1 MSSYI
6 DVVHPERHA
15 PYLDIPDDVVDY
27 LHYLD
32 FVKLRSPRTVNGYY
46 LDLRGFFRYMMQRW
60 QRVADDTPPEE
71 IDLTGITTADI
82 RTITKHDIFDFLDHA
97 RSADNGPK
105 ARARKLSALKGFFNY
120 MCTQVNRLPANPTE
134 NISLGSPARA
144 LPKYLTRDEAV
155 TLLSN
160 IQSDFYERDYC
171 ILTLFLN
178 CGMRLAEL
186 VTIDMGDFRDDTIRI
201 VGKGSKERLVYLNDA
216 CLDALQRYKKVRTS
230 LPNLVDRDALF
241 VSKRTGKRLSARRIE
256 QIVARC
262 LQSAGLSGRGFSP
275 HKLRHTAATLMY
287 QGGVDMLAYSL
298 IDTVV
303 DSYFGV
309 IEQLNDYAEKLED
322 KILGRPDPATLE
334 GIHQLKRC
342 VSQLR
347 RNLHPLREVLGT
359 LHRDAGDFFRAD
371 IQLYIRDVYDHT
383 VHILESLEDLRDLAT
398 GLLDVYLSTIS
409 HRVNLEVRT
418 LTVVATIFMP
428 ATLIAGIFGMNFREM
443 PWLADPG
450 GFSYALGC
458 MGVIATIMLLLFWR
472 RRFV

>member
-71 IDLTGITTADI
+71 IVLTGITTADI
-82 RTITKHDIFDFLDHA
+82 QTITKHDIFDFLDHA

-144 LPKYLTRDEAV
+144 LPKYLTQDEAV

-201 VGKGSKERLVYLNDA
+201 VGKGSKERLVYLNNA
-216 CLDALQRYKKVRTS
+216 CLDALQRYKKVRAS
-230 LPNLVDRDALF
+230 LPNLADRDALF

-287 QGGVDMLAYSL
+287 QGGVDMLALKEILGHENVSTTQIYTH
-298 IDTVV
+298 INR
-303 DSYFGV
+303 
-309 IEQLNDYAEKLED
+309 EQLKKAVAASPLATQKYVEQKPSVPDA
-322 KILGRPDPATLE
+322 PDPHDGE
-334 GIHQLKRC
+334 G
-342 VSQLR
+342 S
-347 RNLHPLREVLGT
+347 PDGS
-359 LHRDAGDFFRAD
+359 
-371 IQLYIRDVYDHT
+371 
-383 VHILESLEDLRDLAT
+383 ESR
-398 GLLDVYLSTIS
+398 
-409 HRVNLEVRT
+409 
-418 LTVVATIFMP
+418 
-428 ATLIAGIFGMNFREM
+428 
-443 PWLADPG
+443 
-450 GFSYALGC
+450 
-458 MGVIATIMLLLFWR
+458 
-472 RRFV
+472 

>member
-71 IDLTGITTADI
+71 IDLTGIATADI
-82 RTITKHDIFDFLDHA
+82 QTITKHDIFDFLDHA

-134 NISLGSPARA
+134 NISLGSPAKA
-144 LPKYLTRDEAV
+144 LPKYLTQDEAV

-201 VGKGSKERLVYLNDA
+201 VGKGNKERLVYLNDA
-216 CLDALQRYKKVRTS
+216 CLDALQRYKKVRAS
-230 LPNLVDRDALF
+230 LPNLADRDALF

-287 QGGVDMLAYSL
+287 QGGVDMLALKEILGHENVSTTQIYTH
-298 IDTVV
+298 INR
-303 DSYFGV
+303 
-309 IEQLNDYAEKLED
+309 EQLKKAVAAS
-322 KILGRPDPATLE
+322 P
-334 GIHQLKRC
+334 
-342 VSQLR
+342 
-347 RNLHPLREVLGT
+347 
-359 LHRDAGDFFRAD
+359 
-371 IQLYIRDVYDHT
+371 
-383 VHILESLEDLRDLAT
+383 LAT
-398 GLLDVYLSTIS
+398 QKYVEQKPSVPDAPDS
-409 HRVNLEVRT
+409 HDGEDSPDGSESR
-418 LTVVATIFMP
+418 
-428 ATLIAGIFGMNFREM
+428 
-443 PWLADPG
+443 
-450 GFSYALGC
+450 
-458 MGVIATIMLLLFWR
+458 
-472 RRFV
+472 

>member
-71 IDLTGITTADI
+71 IVLTGIATADI
-82 RTITKHDIFDFLDHA
+82 QTITKHDIFDFLDHA

-144 LPKYLTRDEAV
+144 LPKYLTQDEAV

-201 VGKGSKERLVYLNDA
+201 VGKGNKERLVYLNDA
-216 CLDALQRYKKVRTS
+216 CLDALQRYKKVRAS
-230 LPNLVDRDALF
+230 LPNLADRDALF

-287 QGGVDMLAYSL
+287 QGGVDMLALKEILGHENVSTTQIYTH
-298 IDTVV
+298 INR
-303 DSYFGV
+303 
-309 IEQLNDYAEKLED
+309 EQLKKAVAAS
-322 KILGRPDPATLE
+322 P
-334 GIHQLKRC
+334 
-342 VSQLR
+342 
-347 RNLHPLREVLGT
+347 
-359 LHRDAGDFFRAD
+359 
-371 IQLYIRDVYDHT
+371 
-383 VHILESLEDLRDLAT
+383 LAT
-398 GLLDVYLSTIS
+398 QKYVEQKPSVPDTPDS
-409 HRVNLEVRT
+409 HDGEDSPDGSESR
-418 LTVVATIFMP
+418 
-428 ATLIAGIFGMNFREM
+428 
-443 PWLADPG
+443 
-450 GFSYALGC
+450 
-458 MGVIATIMLLLFWR
+458 
-472 RRFV
+472 

>member
-15 PYLDIPDDVVDY
+15 PYLDIPNDVVDY

-60 QRVADDTPPEE
+60 QRVADDVPPEE
-71 IDLTGITTADI
+71 IVLTGITTADI
-82 RTITKHDIFDFLDHA
+82 KSITKHDIFDFLDHA

-120 MCTQVNRLPANPTE
+120 MCTQVNKLPANPTE
-134 NISLGSPARA
+134 NISLGSPAKT
-144 LPKYLTRDEAV
+144 LPKYLTADEAI
-155 TLLSN
+155 TLLNN

-201 VGKGSKERLVYLNDA
+201 VGKGNKERLVYLNDA
-216 CLDALQRYKKVRTS
+216 CLDALQRYKKARAS
-230 LPNLVDRDALF
+230 LPNLADKDALF
-241 VSKRTGKRLSARRIE
+241 VSKHTGRRLSARRVE

-287 QGGVDMLAYSL
+287 QGGVDMLALKEILGHENVSTTQIYTH
-298 IDTVV
+298 INR
-303 DSYFGV
+303 
-309 IEQLNDYAEKLED
+309 EQLKKAVAAS
-322 KILGRPDPATLE
+322 P
-334 GIHQLKRC
+334 
-342 VSQLR
+342 
-347 RNLHPLREVLGT
+347 
-359 LHRDAGDFFRAD
+359 
-371 IQLYIRDVYDHT
+371 
-383 VHILESLEDLRDLAT
+383 LAT
-398 GLLDVYLSTIS
+398 QKYVEQKRSAPDAPDTDDSEGSSD
-409 HRVNLEVRT
+409 
-418 LTVVATIFMP
+418 
-428 ATLIAGIFGMNFREM
+428 
-443 PWLADPG
+443 G
-450 GFSYALGC
+450 GEN
-458 MGVIATIMLLLFWR
+458 R
-472 RRFV
+472 

>member
-71 IDLTGITTADI
+71 IVLTGITTADI
-82 RTITKHDIFDFLDHA
+82 QTITKHDVFDFLDHA

-144 LPKYLTRDEAV
+144 LPKYLTQDEAV

-216 CLDALQRYKKVRTS
+216 CLDALQRYKKVRAS
-230 LPNLVDRDALF
+230 LPNLADRDALF

-287 QGGVDMLAYSL
+287 RHGHVDIRVLK
-298 IDTVV
+298 D
-303 DSYFGV
+303 
-309 IEQLNDYAEKLED
+309 
-322 KILGRPDPATLE
+322 ILGHA
-334 GIHQLKRC
+334 
-342 VSQLR
+342 
-347 RNLHPLREVLGT
+347 NLGT
-359 LHRDAGDFFRAD
+359 TQIYTHVSDTQIKAAIDANP
-371 IQLYIRDVYDHT
+371 
-383 VHILESLEDLRDLAT
+383 
-398 GLLDVYLSTIS
+398 LS
-409 HRVNLEVRT
+409 EVK
-418 LTVVATIFMP
+418 
-428 ATLIAGIFGMNFREM
+428 
-443 PWLADPG
+443 
-450 GFSYALGC
+450 SKK
-458 MGVIATIMLLLFWR
+458 
-472 RRFV
+472 

>member
-60 QRVADDTPPEE
+60 QRMADDTPPEE

-201 VGKGSKERLVYLNDA
+201 VGKGSKERLVPITDSAITELQAWFKDRSLLKIKPGEEDYVFLNRRGHH
-216 CLDALQRYKKVRTS
+216 LTRTMILIMVKKQALM
-230 LPNLVDRDALF
+230 
-241 VSKRTGKRLSARRIE
+241 
-256 QIVARC
+256 
-262 LQSAGLSGRGFSP
+262 AGIMKTISP
-275 HKLRHTAATLMY
+275 HTLRHSFATALLR
-287 QGGVDMLAYSL
+287 GGADLR
-298 IDTVV
+298 
-303 DSYFGV
+303 V
-309 IEQLNDYAEKLED
+309 IQEL
-322 KILGRPDPATLE
+322 LG
-334 GIHQLKRC
+334 H
-342 VSQLR
+342 
-347 RNLHPLREVLGT
+347 
-359 LHRDAGDFFRAD
+359 AD
-371 IQLYIRDVYDHT
+371 IGTTEIYTHLDD
-383 VHILESLEDLRDLAT
+383 ESLRQEI
-398 GLLDVYLSTIS
+398 LLHHPRNRQNNT
-409 HRVNLEVRT
+409 RKTEET
-418 LTVVATIFMP
+418 KETKET
-428 ATLIAGIFGMNFREM
+428 E
-443 PWLADPG
+443 
-450 GFSYALGC
+450 
-458 MGVIATIMLLLFWR
+458 
-472 RRFV
+472 

>member
-241 VSKRTGKRLSARRIE
+241 VSKRTRQAAVCASDRANRRALSAKRRSE
-256 QIVARC
+256 RTRVFPAQVAPHRRHAYV
-262 LQSAGLSGRGFSP
+262 SGRRRYAGLEG
-275 HKLRHTAATLMY
+275 
-287 QGGVDMLAYSL
+287 D
-298 IDTVV
+298 
-303 DSYFGV
+303 FGTR
-309 IEQLNDYAEKLED
+309 ERLHD
-322 KILGRPDPATLE
+322 PD
-334 GIHQLKRC
+334 
-342 VSQLR
+342 
-347 RNLHPLREVLGT
+347 LHP
-359 LHRDAGDFFRAD
+359 H
-371 IQLYIRDVYDHT
+371 Q
-383 VHILESLEDLRDLAT
+383 
-398 GLLDVYLSTIS
+398 
-409 HRVNLEVRT
+409 
-418 LTVVATIFMP
+418 P
-428 ATLIAGIFGMNFREM
+428 
-443 PWLADPG
+443 
-450 GFSYALGC
+450 
-458 MGVIATIMLLLFWR
+458 
-472 RRFV
+472 

>member
-46 LDLRGFFRYMMQRW
+46 LDLRGFFRYMMRRW

-71 IDLTGITTADI
+71 IVLTGITTADI
-82 RTITKHDIFDFLDHA
+82 QTITKHDVFDFLDHA

-144 LPKYLTRDEAV
+144 LPKYLTQDEAV

-201 VGKGSKERLVYLNDA
+201 VGKGNKERLVYLNDA
-216 CLDALQRYKKVRTS
+216 CLDALQRYKKVRAS
-230 LPNLVDRDALF
+230 LPNLADRDALF

-287 QGGVDMLAYSL
+287 QGGVDMLALKEILGHENVSTTQIYTH
-298 IDTVV
+298 INR
-303 DSYFGV
+303 
-309 IEQLNDYAEKLED
+309 EQLKKAVAASPLATQKYVEQKPSVPDA
-322 KILGRPDPATLE
+322 PDPHDGE
-334 GIHQLKRC
+334 DSPDG
-342 VSQLR
+342 S
-347 RNLHPLREVLGT
+347 
-359 LHRDAGDFFRAD
+359 
-371 IQLYIRDVYDHT
+371 
-383 VHILESLEDLRDLAT
+383 ESR
-398 GLLDVYLSTIS
+398 
-409 HRVNLEVRT
+409 
-418 LTVVATIFMP
+418 
-428 ATLIAGIFGMNFREM
+428 
-443 PWLADPG
+443 
-450 GFSYALGC
+450 
-458 MGVIATIMLLLFWR
+458 
-472 RRFV
+472 

>member
-134 NISLGSPARA
+134 NISLGSPART

-160 IQSDFYERDYC
+160 IQSDFYERDY
-171 ILTLFLN
+171 

-216 CLDALQRYKKVRTS
+216 CLDALQHYKKVRTS

-287 QGGVDMLAYSL
+287 QGGVDMLALKEILGHENVSTTQIYTH
-298 IDTVV
+298 INR
-303 DSYFGV
+303 
-309 IEQLNDYAEKLED
+309 EQLKKAVAAS
-322 KILGRPDPATLE
+322 P
-334 GIHQLKRC
+334 
-342 VSQLR
+342 
-347 RNLHPLREVLGT
+347 
-359 LHRDAGDFFRAD
+359 
-371 IQLYIRDVYDHT
+371 
-383 VHILESLEDLRDLAT
+383 LAT
-398 GLLDVYLSTIS
+398 QKYVEPKPSAPDALDS
-409 HRVNLEVRT
+409 HDGEDSPDGSESR
-418 LTVVATIFMP
+418 
-428 ATLIAGIFGMNFREM
+428 
-443 PWLADPG
+443 
-450 GFSYALGC
+450 
-458 MGVIATIMLLLFWR
+458 
-472 RRFV
+472 

>member
-71 IDLTGITTADI
+71 IVLTGIATADI

-144 LPKYLTRDEAV
+144 LPKYLTQDEAV

-201 VGKGSKERLVYLNDA
+201 VGKGNKERLVYLNDA
-216 CLDALQRYKKVRTS
+216 CLDALQRYKKVRAS
-230 LPNLVDRDALF
+230 LPNLADRDALF

-287 QGGVDMLAYSL
+287 QGGVDMLALKEILGHENVSTTQIYTH
-298 IDTVV
+298 INR
-303 DSYFGV
+303 
-309 IEQLNDYAEKLED
+309 EQLKKAVAAS
-322 KILGRPDPATLE
+322 P
-334 GIHQLKRC
+334 
-342 VSQLR
+342 
-347 RNLHPLREVLGT
+347 
-359 LHRDAGDFFRAD
+359 
-371 IQLYIRDVYDHT
+371 
-383 VHILESLEDLRDLAT
+383 LAT
-398 GLLDVYLSTIS
+398 QKYVEQKPSVPDTPDS
-409 HRVNLEVRT
+409 HDSEDSPDGSESR
-418 LTVVATIFMP
+418 
-428 ATLIAGIFGMNFREM
+428 
-443 PWLADPG
+443 
-450 GFSYALGC
+450 
-458 MGVIATIMLLLFWR
+458 
-472 RRFV
+472 

>member
-1 MSSYI
+1 
-6 DVVHPERHA
+6 
-15 PYLDIPDDVVDY
+15 
-27 LHYLD
+27 
-32 FVKLRSPRTVNGYY
+32 
-46 LDLRGFFRYMMQRW
+46 
-60 QRVADDTPPEE
+60 
-71 IDLTGITTADI
+71 
-82 RTITKHDIFDFLDHA
+82 
-97 RSADNGPK
+97 
-105 ARARKLSALKGFFNY
+105 

-275 HKLRHTAATLMY
+275 HKLRHTSASLAITNGADVVSVAARL
-287 QGGVDMLAYSL
+287 G
-298 IDTVV
+298 
-303 DSYFGV
+303 
-309 IEQLNDYAEKLED
+309 
-322 KILGRPDPATLE
+322 ILTAAP
-334 GIHQLKRC
+334 RC
-342 VSQLR
+342 GCTPMPTRTASAGSVR
-347 RNLHPLREVLGT
+347 R
-359 LHRDAGDFFRAD
+359 
-371 IQLYIRDVYDHT
+371 
-383 VHILESLEDLRDLAT
+383 
-398 GLLDVYLSTIS
+398 
-409 HRVNLEVRT
+409 
-418 LTVVATIFMP
+418 
-428 ATLIAGIFGMNFREM
+428 
-443 PWLADPG
+443 
-450 GFSYALGC
+450 
-458 MGVIATIMLLLFWR
+458 
-472 RRFV
+472 

>member
-15 PYLDIPDDVVDY
+15 PYLDIPNDVVDY

-60 QRVADDTPPEE
+60 QRVADDTPPED
-71 IDLTGITTADI
+71 IVLTGIATADI
-82 RTITKHDIFDFLDHA
+82 QTITKHDIFDFLDHA

-144 LPKYLTRDEAV
+144 LPKYLTQDEAV

-201 VGKGSKERLVYLNDA
+201 VGKGNKERLVYLNDA
-216 CLDALQRYKKVRTS
+216 CLDALQRYKKVRAS
-230 LPNLVDRDALF
+230 LPNLADREALF

-287 QGGVDMLAYSL
+287 QGGVDMLALKEILGHENVSTTQIYTH
-298 IDTVV
+298 INR
-303 DSYFGV
+303 
-309 IEQLNDYAEKLED
+309 EQLKKAVAASPLATQKYVEQKPSVPDA
-322 KILGRPDPATLE
+322 PDPHDGE
-334 GIHQLKRC
+334 DSPDG
-342 VSQLR
+342 S
-347 RNLHPLREVLGT
+347 
-359 LHRDAGDFFRAD
+359 
-371 IQLYIRDVYDHT
+371 
-383 VHILESLEDLRDLAT
+383 ESR
-398 GLLDVYLSTIS
+398 
-409 HRVNLEVRT
+409 
-418 LTVVATIFMP
+418 
-428 ATLIAGIFGMNFREM
+428 
-443 PWLADPG
+443 
-450 GFSYALGC
+450 
-458 MGVIATIMLLLFWR
+458 
-472 RRFV
+472 

>member
-46 LDLRGFFRYMMQRW
+46 LDLRGFFRYMMRRW

-71 IDLTGITTADI
+71 IVLTGIATADI
-82 RTITKHDIFDFLDHA
+82 QTITKHDIFDFLDHA

-144 LPKYLTRDEAV
+144 LPKYLTQDEAV

-201 VGKGSKERLVYLNDA
+201 VGKGNKERLVYLNDA
-216 CLDALQRYKKVRTS
+216 CLDALQRYKKVRAS
-230 LPNLVDRDALF
+230 LPNLADRDALF

-287 QGGVDMLAYSL
+287 QGGVDMLALKEILGHENVSTTQIYTH
-298 IDTVV
+298 INR
-303 DSYFGV
+303 
-309 IEQLNDYAEKLED
+309 EQLKKAVAASPLATQKYVEQKPSVPDA
-322 KILGRPDPATLE
+322 PDPHDGE
-334 GIHQLKRC
+334 G
-342 VSQLR
+342 S
-347 RNLHPLREVLGT
+347 PDGS
-359 LHRDAGDFFRAD
+359 
-371 IQLYIRDVYDHT
+371 
-383 VHILESLEDLRDLAT
+383 ESR
-398 GLLDVYLSTIS
+398 
-409 HRVNLEVRT
+409 
-418 LTVVATIFMP
+418 
-428 ATLIAGIFGMNFREM
+428 
-443 PWLADPG
+443 
-450 GFSYALGC
+450 
-458 MGVIATIMLLLFWR
+458 
-472 RRFV
+472 

>member
-71 IDLTGITTADI
+71 IVLTGITTADI
-82 RTITKHDIFDFLDHA
+82 QTITKHDVFDFLDHA

-144 LPKYLTRDEAV
+144 LPKYLTQDEAV

-201 VGKGSKERLVYLNDA
+201 VGKGNKERLVYLNDA
-216 CLDALQRYKKVRTS
+216 CLDALQRYKKVRAS
-230 LPNLVDRDALF
+230 LPNLADRDALF

-262 LQSAGLSGRGFSP
+262 LHSAGLSGRGFSP

-287 QGGVDMLAYSL
+287 QGGVDMLALKEILGHENVSTTQIYTH
-298 IDTVV
+298 INR
-303 DSYFGV
+303 
-309 IEQLNDYAEKLED
+309 EQLKKAVAAS
-322 KILGRPDPATLE
+322 P
-334 GIHQLKRC
+334 
-342 VSQLR
+342 
-347 RNLHPLREVLGT
+347 
-359 LHRDAGDFFRAD
+359 
-371 IQLYIRDVYDHT
+371 
-383 VHILESLEDLRDLAT
+383 LAT
-398 GLLDVYLSTIS
+398 QKYVEQKPSVPDTPDS
-409 HRVNLEVRT
+409 HDGEDSPDGSESR
-418 LTVVATIFMP
+418 
-428 ATLIAGIFGMNFREM
+428 
-443 PWLADPG
+443 
-450 GFSYALGC
+450 
-458 MGVIATIMLLLFWR
+458 
-472 RRFV
+472 

>member
-71 IDLTGITTADI
+71 INLTGIATADI

-134 NISLGSPARA
+134 NISLGSPAKA
-144 LPKYLTRDEAV
+144 LPKYLTQDEAV

-216 CLDALQRYKKVRTS
+216 CLDALQRYKKVRAS
-230 LPNLVDRDALF
+230 LPNLADRDALF

-287 QGGVDMLAYSL
+287 QGGVDMLALKEILGHENVSTTQIYTH
-298 IDTVV
+298 INR
-303 DSYFGV
+303 
-309 IEQLNDYAEKLED
+309 EQLKKAVAASPLATQKYVEQKPSVPDA
-322 KILGRPDPATLE
+322 PDPHDGEDTSD
-334 GIHQLKRC
+334 G
-342 VSQLR
+342 S
-347 RNLHPLREVLGT
+347 
-359 LHRDAGDFFRAD
+359 
-371 IQLYIRDVYDHT
+371 
-383 VHILESLEDLRDLAT
+383 ESR
-398 GLLDVYLSTIS
+398 
-409 HRVNLEVRT
+409 
-418 LTVVATIFMP
+418 
-428 ATLIAGIFGMNFREM
+428 
-443 PWLADPG
+443 
-450 GFSYALGC
+450 
-458 MGVIATIMLLLFWR
+458 
-472 RRFV
+472 